1 MDNKWL
7 VILRG
12 SKALTLGTDTF
23 TPNTAYRC
31 LEAVENRKNGY
42 IVYGVWFSK
51 SEFNKNF
58 EFAYD
63 RIVRDLEGIGLIVNN
78 KVVSKNKFKQ
88 MADVHTYVSYRVKPF
103 HIVLFKGVDIL
114 YGFYPCFRESK
125 ADTLNYTY
133 NNLVKFF
140 EGDLIPVDQDFIQ
153 LGNKGIP
160 ISGGKIGSW

>member
-1 MDNKWL
+1 MDKNSL

-12 SKALTLGTDTF
+12 SKDLNLGTDTF
-23 TPNTAYRC
+23 TPNKAYRC
-31 LEAVENRKNGY
+31 LESVENTKNGY
-42 IVYGVWFSK
+42 IVYGIWFSK

-63 RIVRDLEGIGLIVNN
+63 RIVRDLVGIGLIINN

-88 MADVHTYVSYRVKPF
+88 MADVHQYKGYRVKPF
-103 HIVLFKGVDIL
+103 YIAFFKGVDIL

-125 ADTLNYTY
+125 TDTLNYTY
-133 NNLVKFF
+133 ENLVKFF
-140 EGDLIPVDQDFIQ
+140 EGDLYPVDQDFIQ

-160 ISGGKIGSW
+160 ISGGNLGSW